1 MQIISSIYKFVLQ
14 PEKTVK
20 FPNKITFK
28 VISKEFWRFVVFDIL
43 SIIVW
48 AVFVTI
54 LYILFD
60 DFKMLFDSKIN
71 SNNSLG
77 WKLIFFACIA
87 PIIEEVSFRLALNP
101 SKFNLSI
108 SLAFQT
114 VLYLHLLYLIDVNFY
129 IRLLIM
135 LVLGLFL
142 NIYMPQKIENFINKN
157 LRLFIYYNII
167 FFGLIHTS
175 NFDFTSVSQ
184 IYFIPFLILIQLLL
198 GIYFSYMRLKYNF
211 LIVLGFHIFHNFIFI
226 SLGSFI

>member
-1 MQIISSIYKFVLQ
+1 MQLISSIYKFVLQ
-14 PEKTVK
+14 PEKTIK
-20 FPNKITFK
+20 FSNKITFK

-54 LYILFD
+54 FYILFD
-60 DFKMLFDSKIN
+60 DFKILFDSKVN

-108 SLAFQT
+108 SLAVQT

-198 GIYFSYMRLKYNF
+198 GIYFSYIRLKYNF
-211 LIVLGFHIFHNFIFI
+211 LIVLGLHIFHNFIFI
-226 SLGSFI
+226 SLGAII